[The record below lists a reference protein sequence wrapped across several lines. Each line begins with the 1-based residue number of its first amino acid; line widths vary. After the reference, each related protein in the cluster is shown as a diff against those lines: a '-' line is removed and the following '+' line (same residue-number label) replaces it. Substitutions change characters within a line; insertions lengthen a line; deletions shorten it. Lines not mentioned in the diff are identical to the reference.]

1 MLDMKG
7 DRLMNNS
14 IIFLDTPFETKEADW
29 LFENT
34 GRISVALDTHKNG
47 IVKIIAYSDNVSDK
61 KELFALAKKNTVI
74 SLEIFLKGVLTILMR
89 TLFEAIENKKS
100 NNYEMVLKINEQTIN
115 LKFDN
120 GAAYTVI
127 SASVLDENFCDERAE
142 YFEKILLEK
151 AQQYEQD
158 NELKAPF
165 EKTFVSAS
173 GNQIKGYLVDSPNVT
188 IGNYKIEH
196 FYYYFIPQN
205 KRPIALLGCLLYT
218 SPSPRD

>member
-1 MLDMKG
+1 
-7 DRLMNNS
+7 
-14 IIFLDTPFETKEADW
+14 
-29 LFENT
+29 
-34 GRISVALDTHKNG
+34 
-47 IVKIIAYSDNVSDK
+47 
-61 KELFALAKKNTVI
+61 
-74 SLEIFLKGVLTILMR
+74 MR

-127 SASVLDENFCDERAE
+127 SASVLDENFSDERAE

-188 IGNYKIEH
+188 IGNYKNEH

-205 KRPIALLGCLLYT
+205 KRPIALLGNDFLRFCEYT
-218 SPSPRD
+218 HKIEGNIYITKIDMVAYKSYYENAIDIDEISALIDEMALNEFDIER